1 VTRSGWSAPSYDVLV
16 VGAGLAGLTAAARL
30 AESGAKVMLVAKG
43 VGATHLGPGTID
55 VLGYAGDGDR
65 VVERPGEG
73 LAGLG
78 PEHPYTRVG
87 GADAVARSLDW
98 FKRQFDDGPL
108 AGYRYQGSLE
118 ENVVLPTTVGAPKP
132 SALVPETMAGGDLR
146 TGGPMLVV
154 GFRVLRDFHA
164 AYLADNVSRGGVAAR
179 AVVLDRRVDGRPEA
193 NSMGL
198 AKALDDPA
206 SRREIADEVGRL
218 AGDEARVGF
227 PAGLGAADPHG
238 VWRDLEARL
247 GRPVFEIPTLPPS
260 VPGMR
265 VFRTLRDRLRAH
277 GGRIVL
283 NSVAVSAERAN
294 GRIESVRATA
304 AARELTYRAR
314 WIVLATGGVA
324 SGGIELDSHW
334 QARETA
340 LGLPLAGVPAP
351 DQPRFG
357 ADYFGEHPFS
367 RVGVAVDEGLRPVDA
382 SGARVVEN
390 VLVAG
395 ATLAGARPW
404 KEKSGDGVSLASGY
418 RAAELIMEESQ

>member
-1 VTRSGWSAPSYDVLV
+1 VTSTGWAAPSYDVLV
-16 VGAGLAGLTAAARL
+16 IGAGLAGLSAAARL
-30 AESGAKVMLVAKG
+30 AESGAKVMLIAKG

-55 VLGYAGDGDR
+55 VLGYAGADDQAVEHPGEALGGLDGD
-65 VVERPGEG
+65 
-73 LAGLG
+73 
-78 PEHPYTRVG
+78 HPYARLG
-87 GADAVARSLDW
+87 GADAVVRSVDW
-98 FKRQFDDGPL
+98 FKRQFEAGPL
-108 AGYRYQGSLE
+108 PDYRYQGSLD

-132 SALVPETMAGGDLR
+132 SALVPETMAAGDLR
-146 TGGPMLVV
+146 RSGSMLIV
-154 GFRVLRDFHA
+154 GFYVLRDFHA

-179 AVVLDRRVDGRPEA
+179 SMVIDRRVDGRPEA

-198 AKALDDPA
+198 AKAFDDPE
-206 SRREIADEVGRL
+206 RRRLIVDEV
-218 AGDEARVGF
+218 AARVGDAERIGF
-227 PAGLGAADPHG
+227 PAALGAEDPHK
-238 VWRDLEARL
+238 VWKDLEERL

-283 NSVAVSAERAN
+283 NSVAVSHERSN
-294 GRIESVRATA
+294 GRIDTVNATA
-304 AARELTYRAR
+304 AGRELTYRAR

-334 QARETA
+334 HARETA
-340 LGLPLAGVPAP
+340 LGLPLHGVPGP
-351 DQPRFG
+351 DEVRFG
-357 ADYFGEHPFS
+357 PDYFGEHPFA
-367 RVGVAVDEGLRPVDA
+367 RAGVAVDEGLRPVDA

-404 KEKSGDGVSLASGY
+404 KEKSGDGVSLASGH
-418 RAAELIMEESQ
+418 RAAELIMEES

>member
-16 VGAGLAGLTAAARL
+16 IGAGLAGLTAGARL
-30 AESGAKVMLVAKG
+30 AEAGAKVMLIAKG

-55 VLGYAGDGDR
+55 VLGYAPER
-65 VVERPGEG
+65 VERPGEA
-73 LAGLG
+73 LAAL
-78 PEHPYTRVG
+78 EADHPYARIG
-87 GADAVARSLDW
+87 GADAVARSADW
-98 FKRQFDDGPL
+98 FKRQFEDGPL
-108 AGYRYQGSLE
+108 QGYGYQGSLE
-118 ENVVLPTTVGAPKP
+118 ENVVLPTTVGVPKP
-132 SALVPETMAGGDLR
+132 SALVPETMTAGDLR
-146 TGGPMLVV
+146 SGGTMLVV

-164 AYLADNVSRGGVAAR
+164 AYLADNVSRGGVPAR
-179 AVVLDRRVDGRPEA
+179 AAVLDRRLDGRPEA
-193 NSMGL
+193 NSLAL
-198 AKALDDPA
+198 AKTLDDPA
-206 SRREIADEVGRL
+206 ERRAIADEVGRL
-218 AGDEARVGF
+218 AGDEARIGL
-227 PAGLGAADPHG
+227 PAGLGAEDPHG

-260 VPGMR
+260 VPGIR

-283 NSVAVSAERAN
+283 NSVAVSAERAT
-294 GRIESVRATA
+294 GRVESVRATA
-304 AARELTYRAR
+304 AGRELTYRAR
-314 WIVLATGGVA
+314 WIVLATGGVG

-351 DQPRFG
+351 HEPRFG

-367 RVGVAVDEGLRPVDA
+367 RAGVVVDAGLRPVDA

-404 KEKSGDGVSLASGY
+404 KEKSGDGVSLASGH
-418 RAAELIMEESQ
+418 RAAELIMEEST